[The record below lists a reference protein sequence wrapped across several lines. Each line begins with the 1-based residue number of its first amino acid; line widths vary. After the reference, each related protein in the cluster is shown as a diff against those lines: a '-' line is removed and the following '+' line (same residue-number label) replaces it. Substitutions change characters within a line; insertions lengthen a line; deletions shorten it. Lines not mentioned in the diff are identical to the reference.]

1 MPTHMADSKI
11 HSVIP
16 SDFRN
21 MREVQGQL
29 MSAVEAHRFD
39 NDAVFAIKLALEEA
53 LINAIKHGNKL
64 DASKQVTVDAVITD
78 DRAEFVIQD
87 QGEGFRRKDVP
98 DPTDDSNREKSS
110 GRGLLLIEAYM
121 TDVTYSD
128 RGRRLKMVYKKKQ

>member
-1 MPTHMADSKI
+1 MPTRMADSKF
-11 HSVIP
+11 HSIIP
-16 SDFRN
+16 SDFRS
-21 MREVQGQL
+21 MREVQGEL
-29 MSAVEAHRFD
+29 ISAVEAHRFD

-64 DASKQVTVDAVITD
+64 DANKKVTIDAMITN

-98 DPTDDSNREKSS
+98 DPTDDHNREKSS

-121 TDVTYSD
+121 TDVSYSD
-128 RGRRLKMVYKKKQ
+128 RGRRLKMVYKKKA